1 MAIVARAAGHVRPGG
16 ALVYVV
22 CSVLREEAE
31 DVLDA
36 VLRARPEL
44 HLAPFDAPEVRALCG
59 DASSL
64 RLLPDVHGT
73 DGYFVAML
81 RRRA

>member
-1 MAIVARAAGHVRPGG
+1 M
-16 ALVYVV
+16 

-31 DVLDA
+31 DVVDA

-44 HLAPFDAPEVRALCG
+44 AAAPFDSPEARGVCG
-59 DASSL
+59 DATSF
-64 RLLPDVHGT
+64 RLLPHVHGT

-81 RRRA
+81 RRR